1 MVREPQSMEF
11 VTIDGDKFPR
21 SVRDE
26 AGTSTAEHDKVEE
39 IAVEMRP
46 VLRGFRY
53 GGNIRLSLAPTLN
66 NCDALEVYVDDRWF
80 TLYPGSDIEVP
91 PGATVR
97 MEVKAKA
104 RGLASL
110 QSGIC
115 TFYGKPSTL

>member
-1 MVREPQSMEF
+1 MVREPQSMEL
-11 VTIDGDKFPR
+11 VTIDGDKFLR
-21 SVRDE
+21 SARDE
-26 AGTSTAEHDKVEE
+26 TGTSTDRVEE

-104 RGLASL
+104 RGLASI
-110 QSGIC
+110 QSGVC